1 MSATGITSALRRERA
16 MPRFVGWSAAGIVV
30 GALALLCWDQIRRT
44 LGAPVDV
51 MLTPE
56 TQPHVPRP
64 HGGTATIDSYGV
76 NGVDVSLTHISTQ
89 LQWLIGGELAVKFFL
104 MAAVVLVF
112 GVVWIRASGGRPF
125 SRLVTVSLGV
135 LAVMAF
141 VLGSGLDA
149 LDSLIAQ
156 RETFEAIGS
165 LDGPNYYSGSGFQIT
180 GLGLLFGLG
189 IGVLA
194 SAFAIGAK
202 LTRETDGLV

>member
-1 MSATGITSALRRERA
+1 MTANGISTTLRRPRA
-16 MPRFVGWSAAGIVV
+16 IPTFVGWSAAVLVV
-30 GALALLCWDQIRRT
+30 VALGLLCWDQIRRT

-56 TQPHVPRP
+56 TQPHLPRP
-64 HGGTATIDSYGV
+64 RGGTATINSYGV
-76 NGVDVSLTHISTQ
+76 DGVDASLTHVSTQ
-89 LQWLIGGELAVKFFL
+89 LQWLIGSEIALKFILMTAVI
-104 MAAVVLVF
+104 LVF
-112 GVVWIRASGGRPF
+112 GVVWVRTSTGRPF
-125 SRLVTVSLGV
+125 SRLVTVSLAV
-135 LAVMAF
+135 LAVLAF

-149 LDSLIAQ
+149 LDSLITQ
-156 RETFEAIGS
+156 REAFEAIGNS
-165 LDGPNYYSGSGFQIT
+165 GGPDFYYNGGFQIS